1 MAAVP
6 SQLRGPVVVAL
17 ARAERD
23 IPHPGAL
30 PGGCLYEPKW
40 DGYRLVIVRSKQ
52 AVRLWSKQGKDLS
65 ARFPDIAAAAREH
78 LPAGAVV
85 DGEVVI
91 WNGSRLDF
99 DLLQQRMVT
108 SPSKVAALVA
118 AHPASYVAFD
128 LLAAGGEDLRALPLT
143 ERRKQLEH
151 VTPWMPPLQLS
162 PVTSDREEAR
172 GWFIAYRP
180 AGVEGLVVKG
190 AAGRYAGGRRNWVKV
205 KSRETTEVIVGG
217 VIGTLKAPRQVV
229 AGRVQAGELVMVGR
243 STVLSSVQAAQLAP
257 LLSEAG
263 AEHPWP
269 TMIGSG
275 RFGGGRDRVPLT
287 RVDPTVIIEVSAD
300 TGLQAGAFRHP
311 LRFVRVRHDLGPD
324 DLDD

>member
-40 DGYRLVIVRSKQ
+40 DGYRLVIVRTERT
-52 AVRLWSKQGKDLS
+52 VRLWSKQGKDLTD
-65 ARFPDIAAAAREH
+65 RFPDIATAARTQ
-78 LPAGAVV
+78 LPAGVVV

-108 SPSKVAALVA
+108 SPGRAASARV

-128 LLAAGGEDLRALPLT
+128 LLAVGGRDLRDLPLT
-143 ERRKQLEH
+143 ERRRQLEQ
-151 VTPWMPPLQLS
+151 VAVWTPPLQLS
-162 PVTSDREEAR
+162 PVTTNREEAR
-172 GWFIAYRP
+172 SWFVSYRP
-180 AGVEGLVVKG
+180 AGIEGLVVKG
-190 AAGRYAGGRRNWVKV
+190 GDGRYAGGRRNWIKV

-217 VIGTLKAPRQVV
+217 VIGSLEAPRQIV
-229 AGRVQAGELVMVGR
+229 AGRLRLGELVMVGR
-243 STVLSSVQAAQLAP
+243 STVLSTMQAAELTP
-257 LLSEAG
+257 LLVPSDPT
-263 AEHPWP
+263 HPWP

-275 RFGGGRDRVPLT
+275 RFGGGRNKVPLT
-287 RVDPTVIIEVSAD
+287 RVDPAVVVEVSAD

-324 DLDD
+324 DLDG